1 MESFPLK
8 PVNWTQKAKVS
19 NRMSIIQE
27 CHNIVFQILLLA
39 VPALGAIVQTGLEF
53 YLLFLGPYC
62 LISTREADMNALIR
76 SREWQLL
83 HTFNSKYFSADD
95 RDAPAI

>member
-8 PVNWTQKAKVS
+8 PVSWTQKPQAS

-39 VPALGAIVQTGLEF
+39 VPELGAIVQPGFEF
-53 YLLFLGPYC
+53 YLPFLGPYC
-62 LISTREADMNALIR
+62 LISTREADMNTHIR
-76 SREWQLL
+76 SREWQPL
-83 HTFNSKYFSADD
+83 HAFNSKYFSADD